1 MKMNRINRINEF
13 LKQYE
18 TLDPYLKQLVR
29 SCREH
34 YVKQLFNEYEK
45 KGIKHYQMMPNEDE
59 VDVLNKGIG
68 IT

>member
-1 MKMNRINRINEF
+1 MNRINRINEF

-18 TLDPYLKQLVR
+18 TLDPYLKQLVKT
-29 SCREH
+29 CREH
-34 YVKQLFNEYEK
+34 YINQLFNEYEK
-45 KGIKHYQMMPNEDE
+45 KGVKHYQLMPNEDE